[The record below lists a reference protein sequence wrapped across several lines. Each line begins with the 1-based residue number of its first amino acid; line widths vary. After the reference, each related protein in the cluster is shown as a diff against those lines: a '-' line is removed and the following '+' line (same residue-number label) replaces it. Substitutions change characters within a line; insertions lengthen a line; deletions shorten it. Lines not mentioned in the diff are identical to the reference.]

1 MYPFI
6 ILSERYDIT
15 NDVFYDSLMIISA
28 IYRIVFRK
36 LSFSLTPPRFLLNV
50 TAELA
55 EIAKDLV
62 RAFKPVLFPITLRV
76 LSALRGF
83 FLINRRAR
91 RDRKGFG
98 NSFHINALPPLP
110 SACFASLAVLFP

>member
-36 LSFSLTPPRFLLNV
+36 LHFSLPPSAFLAVHFLNV
-50 TAELA
+50 TAGLA
-55 EIAKDLV
+55 EIAKDSVTVFILT
-62 RAFKPVLFPITLRV
+62 LFPPYPLRT
-76 LSALRGF
+76 SR
-83 FLINRRAR
+83 
-91 RDRKGFG
+91 
-98 NSFHINALPPLP
+98 S
-110 SACFASLAVLFP
+110 